1 MQTTAEEVKTVSL
14 EEMSTIDNYK
24 KVNVSIKVVSVNAP
38 DTVSD
43 LSHQNVFVADQTGS
57 IRVCLWDNHI
67 DTLKQGHSYNLTNF
81 TVREFRSKKYLN
93 MPRSGA
99 EIKAINDLGSVSEMP
114 LEEEETITIQNVQVM
129 GVPSL
134 NMYKA
139 CMQCKARVEPLT
151 PPFGK
156 CSKQDC
162 DMIQRYDLC
171 ADQATARL
179 LLMYTSGDK
188 QQRYITCHVFGQLIN
203 QLASLSLD
211 NEITSK
217 TLLSLP
223 QLKSVTFVKDKL
235 IMTAFDQ

>member
-139 CMQCKARVEPLT
+139 CMQCKA
-151 PPFGK
+151 
-156 CSKQDC
+156 
-162 DMIQRYDLC
+162 
-171 ADQATARL
+171 
-179 LLMYTSGDK
+179 
-188 QQRYITCHVFGQLIN
+188 
-203 QLASLSLD
+203 
-211 NEITSK
+211 
-217 TLLSLP
+217 
-223 QLKSVTFVKDKL
+223 
-235 IMTAFDQ
+235 